1 MSTVPL
7 KVSKNQV
14 HPYRDARRVAAK
26 VLPKHLRRALSY
38 ILASLHDFVVA
49 DAIAHKGATDET
61 TDSFLVS
68 ERWWIGQDGIHIA
81 LSMDGE
87 VGMMMYISFT
97 PSMLIVDIKHPRL
110 PSSVQG
116 EMEVTDAS
124 ADYIVDQIDAVIA
137 AS

>member
-1 MSTVPL
+1 
-7 KVSKNQV
+7 
-14 HPYRDARRVAAK
+14 
-26 VLPKHLRRALSY
+26 
-38 ILASLHDFVVA
+38 
-49 DAIAHKGATDET
+49 
-61 TDSFLVS
+61 
-68 ERWWIGQDGIHIA
+68 
-81 LSMDGE
+81 
-87 VGMMMYISFT
+87 MMMYISFT